1 MSKDTDIT
9 KGSENIFADI
19 GLRNAD
25 ELFARA
31 QIGVE
36 LLKILQGRKLKQR
49 EIAALLGIKQAEVSH
64 LMNGHFHR
72 FSEGK
77 LVSFLKRLDREVTL
91 IIHQPRMMHGV
102 SLSL

>member
-1 MSKDTDIT
+1 MSGKKAFESSD
-9 KGSENIFADI
+9 NIFADI
-19 GLRNAD
+19 GLENAD
-25 ELFARA
+25 EHLARA

-36 LLKILQGRKLKQR
+36 ILKILKSRGLKQL
-49 EIAALLGIKQAEVSH
+49 EIGELLGIKQAEVSH

-91 IIHQPRMMHGV
+91 VIKQPRRRRGV
-102 SLSL
+102 SISL

>member
-1 MSKDTDIT
+1 MDIV
-9 KGSENIFADI
+9 KGSDNIFADI

-25 ELFARA
+25 ELLARA

-36 LLKILQGRKLKQR
+36 VVKILKERKLKQR
-49 EIAALLGIKQAEVSH
+49 EIAEVLAIKQSEVSH

-77 LVSFLKRLDREVTL
+77 LMAFLKRLDRQVTL
-91 IIHQPRMMHGV
+91 IIHQPSAMSGV